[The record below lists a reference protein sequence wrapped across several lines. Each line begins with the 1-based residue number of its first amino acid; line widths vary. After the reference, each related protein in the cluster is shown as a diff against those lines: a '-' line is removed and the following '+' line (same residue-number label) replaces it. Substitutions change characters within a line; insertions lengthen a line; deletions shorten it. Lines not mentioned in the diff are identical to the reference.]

1 MPFFIPGYYLLIL
14 PAMKGKWKK
23 DISAVSNLPFVIRA
37 DFWVE
42 IARFAMGDQLYLPF
56 KI

>member
-42 IARFAMGDQLYLPF
+42 IARFAMGDQLSLV
-56 KI
+56 IG